1 MRQRIEWCNLL
12 NEKIYFNY
20 KFNNKYKLTPIIY
33 NIFIFFETYFPSF
46 PKSLFLEN
54 REKTTQ
60 HKLNHLLKILDV
72 DKTISIK
79 YFITGNLTSDK
90 IYEENLI
97 KIFINENNIYD
108 WQLYQ
113 YYENL
118 NNSKG
123 KIITG
128 FSELKYSYYLN
139 KYT

>member
-1 MRQRIEWCNLL
+1 M

-33 NIFIFFETYFPSF
+33 NIFIFFEIYFP
-46 PKSLFLEN
+46 LQIT

-60 HKLNHLLKILDV
+60 NKLNQLLKFLDI

-79 YFITGNLTSDK
+79 YFITGNFTSDK

-97 KIFINENNIYD
+97 KIFINENNIYN

-118 NNSKG
+118 NNTKG
-123 KIITG
+123 KLITG
-128 FSELKYSYYLN
+128 FSELRYSYYLN
-139 KYT
+139 KYI